1 MNSTTKSKK
10 KKWLLSS
17 AAIVFWLGIWF
28 LAAAA
33 VDKELLLPSP
43 AVVFLRL
50 LKLVKTAAFWEKTIA
65 SLLRITGGFLL
76 GCLFGVLFAGLAT
89 LSAIADA
96 LITPLVR
103 TVRSMPVASFVIL
116 VMLFLNYSLVPVFI
130 ASLMVMPVVY
140 LNLKKGMEERSPEL
154 LEVSKVFGFR
164 RFQTFRYL
172 TVPSVKPY
180 FISGAVTALGLAWK
194 SGIAAEVL
202 CQPKNAIG
210 GEIYYSRIYLET
222 PDLFAWTVV
231 VVLFSLLLE
240 KLLEFATKSKR
251 KDSGENAE
259 KTDRN
264 GEKS

>member
-1 MNSTTKSKK
+1 MSSITKNKK
-10 KKWLLSS
+10 KKWFWTPV
-17 AAIVFWLGIWF
+17 AIVFWLGIWF

-43 AVVFLRL
+43 VTVFLRL
-50 LKLVKTAAFWEKTIA
+50 CKLVKTPVFWEKTFA

-76 GCLFGVLFAGLAT
+76 GCLFGVLFAGLAYT
-89 LSAIADA
+89 SVAAEA

-116 VMLFLNYSLVPVFI
+116 VMLFLSYSLVPVFI

-140 LNLKKGMEERSPEL
+140 LNLRKGMEERSSEL
-154 LEVSKVFGFR
+154 LEVTKVFGFR

-172 TVPSVKPY
+172 TVPTVKPY
-180 FISGAVTALGLAWK
+180 FVSGAVTALGLAWK

-202 CQPKNAIG
+202 CQPKKAIG
-210 GEIYYSRIYLET
+210 GEIYYSKIYLET

-231 VVLFSLLLE
+231 VVMFSLLLE
-240 KLLEFATKSKR
+240 KILETATKSKR
-251 KDSGENAE
+251 KDSG
-259 KTDRN
+259 K
-264 GEKS
+264 